1 VDNGNYPPDNGDEP
15 ENEQVPLP
23 MVFTLCAERCLARA
37 EEEAIALGD
46 DFVGSDH
53 LLIALAEDSGGAAS
67 RVLIDLGND
76 ADVLRSKLVF
86 IRGTRQTGPVG
97 LPLPRSSRL
106 DHVVQMA
113 GVEASLKDARS
124 IGTLHLLMALLK
136 ERKGV
141 GIFLLESPGVG
152 LERAGGAL
160 ARAFREGAVDSE

>member
-1 VDNGNYPPDNGDEP
+1 VDNGNYPPENGDEHASERAP
-15 ENEQVPLP
+15 SP
-23 MVFTLCAERCLARA
+23 MDFTLCAERCLMRA

-53 LLIALAEDSGGAAS
+53 LLIALAEEREGAAS

-97 LPLPRSSRL
+97 LPLPRSPRL
-106 DHVVQMA
+106 EHIIQMA
-113 GVEASLKDARS
+113 GIEASLKDARS

-136 ERKGV
+136 ERKGIGV
-141 GIFLLESPGVG
+141 FLLESPGVG

-160 ARAFREGAVDSE
+160 ARAFREGAVDTE